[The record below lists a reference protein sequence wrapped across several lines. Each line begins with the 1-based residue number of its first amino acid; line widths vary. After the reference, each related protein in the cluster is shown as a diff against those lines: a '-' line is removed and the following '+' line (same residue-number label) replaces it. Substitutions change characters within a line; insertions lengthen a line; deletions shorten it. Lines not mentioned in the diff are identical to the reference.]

1 ALSSVNGGEGV
12 LFFVL
17 YPGFRGEKQNGSPLT
32 LGYYQVTPMGFGGIF
47 DLRFWIWDCE
57 GGRSLSLVT
66 SSPTGRR
73 QRVSRFNV
81 WNFRFHNAVGVYG
94 RWQMA
99 VGLLTLPSPP
109 CPEERASFFVLEP
122 RVSRREQKRIASHP
136 GLLSGHPYGV
146 QECGVQISQG
156 RSLSLL
162 TSAATICLGG
172 GGDEGGGGV
181 GGHVVEVDFFD
192 EADAELVID
201 EIDLFGR
208 VDARMPVL
216 SHPPE
221 VKCAENRD
229 GFVV

>member
-1 ALSSVNGGEGV
+1 
-12 LFFVL
+12 
-17 YPGFRGEKQNGSPLT
+17 
-32 LGYYQVTPMGFGGIF
+32 M
-47 DLRFWIWDCE
+47 
-57 GGRSLSLVT
+57 
-66 SSPTGRR
+66 
-73 QRVSRFNV
+73 
-81 WNFRFHNAVGVYG
+81 
-94 RWQMA
+94 
-99 VGLLTLPSPP
+99 
-109 CPEERASFFVLEP
+109 
-122 RVSRREQKRIASHP
+122 
-136 GLLSGHPYGV
+136 
-146 QECGVQISQG
+146 QISQG

-229 GFVV
+229 GFVVLG